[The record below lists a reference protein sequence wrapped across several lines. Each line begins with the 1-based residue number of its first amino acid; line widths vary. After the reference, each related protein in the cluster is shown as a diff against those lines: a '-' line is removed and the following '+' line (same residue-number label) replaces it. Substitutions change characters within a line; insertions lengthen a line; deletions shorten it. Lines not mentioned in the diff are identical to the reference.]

1 MCCRG
6 LHRLANPA
14 YVSAFLVS
22 GLLRVAPYCVLG
34 GVRVV
39 SSGVGFQVLAG
50 SIGGLK
56 LVRALIRTPGGETTR
71 GRSLRKSPKASD
83 RVLNPN
89 SADY

>member
-1 MCCRG
+1 MRCRG
-6 LHRLANPA
+6 LQEFANA
-14 YVSAFLVS
+14 AFLGRFLFL
-22 GLLRVAPYCVLG
+22 GLLRVAPYCVPG

-71 GRSLRKSPKASD
+71 GRSLRNSPKASN

-89 SADY
+89 SVDY